1 MALSSGEAK
10 LMVCSMEV
18 REVKTM
24 GVVSDTGGNWRYTP
38 KELSWLLFNERVLQE
53 AADESVPIIQR
64 VRYLGIFSSNLDE
77 FFRVRVADV
86 KRLVDFSSGAEKEEY
101 IDLLDRIMSRVREL
115 HDAYD
120 KTYQAILKELRKRK
134 IFLINEMQLTARQSD
149 FVRHYFENKVLP
161 ELSPIMVSE
170 KNKFPFLKEGSIYFA
185 VKIVNKKQVSYA
197 VLEIPSNRLDRFIP
211 LPSRSKGRE
220 RVFITLDNVIRHCL
234 QDVFMGALPIDTIE
248 AYTIKITRD
257 AELEL
262 GDGISESLMEKMSA
276 SLKRRSKGAPVRFV
290 YDEEITEDLLEF
302 LTKKMGLRKRD
313 SLIPG
318 GRYHNSK
325 DFMGFP
331 NPGAPYLELKPLPPI
346 NYPALDKD
354 KNIFECVK
362 KEDCL
367 LYYPYNSFSYIIK
380 WLRAAAIDPAVSVIK
395 INLYRLAS
403 SSRVVDSLIS
413 AVENGKEV
421 TVVVELQ
428 ARFDEEANITWAERM
443 TEAGVHVIFGTAG
456 LKIHSKLILFKRVED
471 GVTRL
476 YSHIGTGNFN
486 EKTASLYT
494 DFSLLTYN
502 QEVGRDVE
510 NVFDFI
516 QFPHRRHEFKHLLV
530 SPISNRSGLLKLI
543 DSEKKC
549 AIKGKLSG
557 IFIKCNNLVD
567 KEVIDALYEAGQ
579 AGVKVKL
586 IVRGM
591 CSLIP
596 GVKGMSENIKA
607 ISIVDRYLEH
617 PRVFA
622 FENSGKPRYYISSAD
637 LMTRNLDHRVEV
649 SCPVYDKKLQ
659 KKIKLILDTQWSDC
673 VKARVIDERQKN
685 TINPRGNR
693 KKIRSQEYIHKL
705 LRRELRVD

>member
-1 MALSSGEAK
+1 MSAIED
-10 LMVCSMEV
+10 
-18 REVKTM
+18 R
-24 GVVSDTGGNWRYTP
+24 GVNWRYTP

-77 FFRVRVADV
+77 FFRVRVAEV
-86 KRLVDFSSGAEKEEY
+86 KRQVDFSSGRRKIESKE
-101 IDLLDRIMSRVREL
+101 LLDRVMFRVRKL
-115 HDAYD
+115 NNVYD

-134 IFLINEMQLTARQSD
+134 IFLINEMQLTEQQSD
-149 FVRHYFENKVLP
+149 FVKNYFSSKVLS
-161 ELSPIMVSE
+161 ELSPIMVS
-170 KNKFPFLKEGSIYFA
+170 NTNPFPFLKEGSIYFA
-185 VKIVNKKQVSYA
+185 VKISNKKQINYS

-220 RVFITLDNVIRHCL
+220 RVFITLDNIIRHCL
-234 QDVFMGALPIDTIE
+234 SEVFMGALPIEEIE

-262 GDGISESLMEKMSA
+262 GDGISESLVEKMSA
-276 SLKRRSKGAPVRFV
+276 SLKKRSKGAPVRFV
-290 YDEEITEDLLEF
+290 YDKKITDDLLLF
-302 LTKKMGLRKRD
+302 LTKKMNLRKKD

-325 DFMGFP
+325 DFMSFP
-331 NPGAPYLELKPLPPI
+331 NPGAPYLELKHQAPI
-346 NYPALDKD
+346 AYLALDKS

-380 WLRAAAIDPAVSVIK
+380 WLRAAAIDPSVSAIK

-403 SSRVVDSLIS
+403 SSTVVDSLIS
-413 AVENGKEV
+413 AVENGKKV
-421 TVVVELQ
+421 TAVVELQ

-443 TEAGVHVIFGTAG
+443 IEAGVHVVFGVSG
-456 LKIHSKLILFKRVED
+456 LKVHSKMILFKRVE
-471 GVTRL
+471 GEVTRL

-486 EKTASLYT
+486 EKTAKLYT
-494 DFSLLTYN
+494 DFSLLTSN
-502 QEVGRDVE
+502 QAIGRDVDK
-510 NVFDFI
+510 VFEFI
-516 QFPHRRHEFKHLLV
+516 QFTHRRHDFKHLLV
-530 SPISNRSGLLKLI
+530 SPFSNRSGLLSLI
-543 DSEKKC
+543 KNEKDC
-549 AIKGKLSG
+549 AIKGKTSG

-567 KEVIDALYEAGQ
+567 KEIIDALYEAGA

-596 GVKGMSENIKA
+596 GVEGMSENIKA

-617 PRVFA
+617 PRIFA
-622 FENSGKPRYYISSAD
+622 FENSGKPLYYLSSAD
-637 LMTRNLDHRVEV
+637 LMTRNLDHRIEV
-649 SCPVYDKKLQ
+649 SCPVYDRKCQ
-659 KKIKLILDTQWSDC
+659 KKIQLILDTQWSDC

-685 TINPRGNR
+685 MISPRGNR
-693 KKIRSQEYIHKL
+693 KKIRSQQQIHKL
-705 LRRELRVD
+705 LRREVEGF

>member
-1 MALSSGEAK
+1 
-10 LMVCSMEV
+10 
-18 REVKTM
+18 M
-24 GVVSDTGGNWRYTP
+24 GVINDNGGNWRYTP

-53 AADESVPIIQR
+53 AADQSVPIIQR

-86 KRLVDFSSGAEKEEY
+86 RRLVEFSSGVKKEEST
-101 IDLLDRIMSRVREL
+101 DLLNSIMSRVHEL
-115 HDAYD
+115 NNAYN
-120 KTYQAILKELRKRK
+120 KTYREILKELRKRK
-134 IFLINEMQLTARQSD
+134 IFLINEVQLTARQSD
-149 FVRHYFENKVLP
+149 FVRSYFENKVLP
-161 ELSPIMVSE
+161 ELSPIIVSE
-170 KNKFPFLKEGSIYFA
+170 KKKFPYLKEGSIYFA
-185 VKIVNKKQVSYA
+185 VKIVNKKQVSFA

-234 QDVFMGALPIDTIE
+234 KDVFMGAVPIETVE
-248 AYTIKITRD
+248 AYTIKVTRD
-257 AELEL
+257 ADLEL
-262 GDGISESLMEKMSA
+262 GDGISESLMEKMAA
-276 SLKRRSKGAPVRFV
+276 SLKKRSKGEPVRFV
-290 YDEEITEDLLEF
+290 YDEEIAEDLLKF
-302 LTKKMGLRKRD
+302 LIKKIGLRKKD

-331 NPGAPYLELKPLPPI
+331 NPGASYLELKPLPPI
-346 NYPALDKD
+346 NYPALDKN

-380 WLRAAAIDPAVSVIK
+380 WLRAAAIDPAVSTIK

-413 AVENGKEV
+413 AVENGKKV

-443 TEAGVHVIFGTAG
+443 TEAGVHVIFGVPG
-456 LKIHSKLILFKRVED
+456 LKVHSKMLLFKRVED
-471 GVTRL
+471 GVARL

-502 QEVGRDVE
+502 QEIGRDVE
-510 NVFDFI
+510 KVFDFI
-516 QFPHRRHEFKHLLV
+516 QFAHRRYEFKRLLV
-530 SPISNRSGLLKLI
+530 SPFSNRSGLLKLI
-543 DSEKKC
+543 EREKKC
-549 AIKGKLSG
+549 AIKGQLSG

-567 KEVIDALYEAGQ
+567 KEVVDALYEAGQ

-596 GVKGMSENIKA
+596 GVEGMSENIKA

-622 FENSGKPRYYISSAD
+622 FENVGKPLYYISSAD

-685 TINPRGNR
+685 TISPRGNR

-705 LRRELRVD
+705 LRREVKVD

>member
-1 MALSSGEAK
+1 MGGS
-10 LMVCSMEV
+10 
-18 REVKTM
+18 RE
-24 GVVSDTGGNWRYTP
+24 NWRYTP

-53 AADESVPIIQR
+53 AADRSVPVIQR

-86 KRLVDFSSGAEKEEY
+86 KRLVAFSSGSKKDEHVALLEK
-101 IDLLDRIMSRVREL
+101 IMARVQQLQE
-115 HDAYD
+115 AYGE
-120 KTYQAILKELRKRK
+120 TYQTLLKELRKRK
-134 IFLINEMQLTARQSD
+134 IYLINEMQLTVRQSD
-149 FVRHYFENKVLP
+149 FVRDYFESKVLP

-170 KNKFPFLKEGSIYFA
+170 KEKFPFLKEGSIYLA
-185 VKIVNKKQVSYA
+185 VKMRCKKQVSYA
-197 VLEIPSNRLDRFIP
+197 VLEIPSKRIGRFIR

-220 RVFITLDNVIRHCL
+220 RVFITLDNIIRHCL
-234 QDVFMGALPIDTIE
+234 KDVFMGALPIDTIE

-257 AELEL
+257 AELDL
-262 GDGISESLMEKMSA
+262 GEGISESLVEKMSA
-276 SLKRRSKGAPVRFV
+276 SLKKRSKGAPVRFV
-290 YDEEITEDLLEF
+290 YDEAITADLLEF
-302 LTKKMGLRKRD
+302 LTKKMGLRKKD

-325 DFMGFP
+325 DFMAFP

-346 NYPALDKD
+346 TYPALDKNQ
-354 KNIFECVK
+354 NIFECVK

-380 WLRAAAIDPAVSVIK
+380 WLRAAAIDPAVSAIK
-395 INLYRLAS
+395 INLYRVAS

-413 AVENGKEV
+413 AVENGKKV

-443 TEAGVHVIFGTAG
+443 IEAGVHVIFGVPG
-456 LKIHSKLILFKRVED
+456 LKIHSKMILFKRVED
-471 GVTRL
+471 GVARL

-486 EKTASLYT
+486 EKTAGLYT
-494 DFSLLTYN
+494 DFSLLSYD
-502 QEVGRDVE
+502 QEIGKDVE
-510 NVFDFI
+510 KVFDFI
-516 QFPHRRHEFKHLLV
+516 QFAHRRHEFKQLLV
-530 SPISNRSGLLKLI
+530 SPFSNRSGLLSLI
-543 DSEKKC
+543 ESERQC
-549 AIKGKLSG
+549 AINGEPSG
-557 IFIKCNNLVD
+557 VFIKCNNLVD
-567 KEVIDALYEAGQ
+567 KEIIDALYGAGKV
-579 AGVKVKL
+579 GVKVKL

-617 PRVFA
+617 PRIFV
-622 FENSGKPRYYISSAD
+622 FENSGKPLYYISSAD

-649 SCPVYDKKLQ
+649 SCPVHDRKLQ
-659 KKIKLILDTQWSDC
+659 QKIQLILDTQWSDC
-673 VKARVIDERQKN
+673 VKARVIDGRQKN

-705 LRRELRVD
+705 LQREVKAD

>member
-1 MALSSGEAK
+1 MSDGGD
-10 LMVCSMEV
+10 
-18 REVKTM
+18 RE
-24 GVVSDTGGNWRYTP
+24 GRWCYTP

-53 AADESVPIIQR
+53 AADHSVPIIQR

-86 KRLVDFSSGAEKEEY
+86 KRLVDFSSGSKKEEHAE
-101 IDLLDRIMSRVREL
+101 LLNKIMSRVHESQE
-115 HDAYD
+115 AYN
-120 KTYQAILKELRKRK
+120 KTYQAILKELHKRK
-134 IFLINEMQLTARQSD
+134 IYLVNEMQLTARQSD
-149 FVRHYFENKVLP
+149 FVRGYFESKVLP

-170 KNKFPFLKEGSIYFA
+170 KEKFPFLKEGSIYLA
-185 VKIVNKKQVSYA
+185 VKMLCNKQISYA
-197 VLEIPSNRLDRFIP
+197 VLEIPTNRLNRFIP

-220 RVFITLDNVIRHCL
+220 RVFITLDNIIRHCL
-234 QDVFMGALPIDTIE
+234 NDVFMGAFPIDTIE

-262 GDGISESLMEKMSA
+262 GEGISESLMEKMSA
-276 SLKRRSKGAPVRFV
+276 SLKKRSKGAPVRFV
-290 YDEEITEDLLEF
+290 YDEAITEDLLAF
-302 LTKKMGLRKRD
+302 LTKKMNLRKKD
-313 SLIPG
+313 SFIPG

-346 NYPALDKD
+346 PYPVLDKNQ
-354 KNIFECVK
+354 NIFECVK

-380 WLRAAAIDPAVSVIK
+380 WLRAAAIDPAVREIK
-395 INLYRLAS
+395 INLYRVAS

-413 AVENGKEV
+413 AVENGKKV
-421 TVVVELQ
+421 IVVVELQ

-443 TEAGVHVIFGTAG
+443 TEAGVHVIFGVPG
-456 LKIHSKLILFKRVED
+456 LKIHSKMILFKRVED
-471 GVTRL
+471 GIPRL

-486 EKTASLYT
+486 EKTAGLYT
-494 DFSLLTYN
+494 DFSLLTCD
-502 QEVGRDVE
+502 QEIGRDVE
-510 NVFDFI
+510 KVFDFI
-516 QFPHRRHEFKHLLV
+516 QFAHRRHEFQHLLV
-530 SPISNRSGLLKLI
+530 SPFTNRSGLLDLI
-543 DSEKKC
+543 AIEKKN
-549 AIKGKLSG
+549 AIKGRASG
-557 IFIKCNNLVD
+557 VFIKCNNLVD
-567 KEVIDALYEAGQ
+567 QELIDALYEAGRV
-579 AGVKVKL
+579 GVKVKL

-617 PRVFA
+617 PRIFA
-622 FENSGKPRYYISSAD
+622 FENAGKPRYYISSAD

-649 SCPVYDKKLQ
+649 SCPVYSKKLQ
-659 KKIKLILDTQWSDC
+659 KKIQLILDTQWSDC

-693 KKIRSQEYIHKL
+693 KKIRSQEHIHKL
-705 LRRELRVD
+705 LRREVKAD

>member
-1 MALSSGEAK
+1 
-10 LMVCSMEV
+10 MEV
-18 REVKTM
+18 LEVEAM
-24 GVVSDTGGNWRYTP
+24 SVVSDSVDSWRYTP

-86 KRLVDFSSGAEKEEY
+86 KRLVEFSSGVKKTECKE
-101 IDLLDRIMSRVREL
+101 LLDKVMSRVREL
-115 HDAYD
+115 NNTYD
-120 KTYQAILKELRKRK
+120 KTYQAILKELRKRN
-134 IFLINEMQLTARQSD
+134 IFLINEMQLTEGQSD
-149 FVRHYFENKVLP
+149 FVKIYFENKVLP

-170 KNKFPFLKEGSIYFA
+170 VKQFPFLKEGSIYFA
-185 VKIVNKKQVSYA
+185 VKISHKKQINYA
-197 VLEIPSNRLDRFIP
+197 VLEIPSNRLDRFVP

-220 RVFITLDNVIRHCL
+220 RVFITLDNIIRHCL
-234 QDVFMGALPIDTIE
+234 KEVFMDALPIEKIA
-248 AYTIKITRD
+248 AYTMKITRD
-257 AELEL
+257 AELEM
-262 GDGISESLMEKMSA
+262 GDGISESLVEKMSA
-276 SLKRRSKGAPVRFV
+276 SLKKRSKGTPVRFV
-290 YDEEITEDLLEF
+290 YDEKIADDLLRF
-302 LTKKMGLRKRD
+302 LTKKMNLRKKD

-331 NPGAPYLELKPLPPI
+331 NPGAPYLELKPQAPV
-346 NYPALDKD
+346 NYPALDKN

-380 WLRAAAIDPAVSVIK
+380 WLRAAAIDPAVSDIK

-413 AVENGKEV
+413 AVENGKKV

-443 TEAGVHVIFGTAG
+443 IEAGVHVVFGVPG
-456 LKIHSKLILFKRVED
+456 LKVHSKMILFKRVEG
-471 GVTRL
+471 GVARL

-486 EKTASLYT
+486 EKTAKLYT

-502 QEVGRDVE
+502 QEIGRDVE
-510 NVFDFI
+510 KVFDFI
-516 QFPHRRHEFKHLLV
+516 QFAHRRHDFKHLLV
-530 SPISNRSGLLKLI
+530 SPFSNRSGLLSLI
-543 DSEKKC
+543 ENEKNC
-549 AIKGKLSG
+549 ALKGKASG

-567 KEVIDALYEAGQ
+567 KEIIDALYEAGKS
-579 AGVKVKL
+579 GVKVKL

-622 FENSGKPRYYISSAD
+622 FENSGKPLYYISSAD

-649 SCPVYDKKLQ
+649 SCPVYDKHLQ
-659 KKIKLILDTQWSDC
+659 KKIQLIVDTQWGDC

-685 TINPRGNR
+685 TISPRGNR
-693 KKIRSQEYIHKL
+693 KKIRSQQYIHKL
-705 LRRELRVD
+705 LRREIGCD

>member
-1 MALSSGEAK
+1 MSVVKESGE
-10 LMVCSMEV
+10 
-18 REVKTM
+18 
-24 GVVSDTGGNWRYTP
+24 NWRYTP

-86 KRLVDFSSGAEKEEY
+86 KRLVDFSSGVKKEECT
-101 IDLLDRIMSRVREL
+101 DLLNRVMSRVREL
-115 HDAYD
+115 NNTYD
-120 KTYQAILKELRKRK
+120 KTYQSILKELSKRK
-134 IFLINEMQLTARQSD
+134 IFLINEMQLTARQSG
-149 FVRHYFENKVLP
+149 FVRGYFENKILP

-170 KNKFPFLKEGSIYFA
+170 KKKFPFLKEGSIYFA
-185 VKIVNKKQVSYA
+185 VKIAHKKQINYA
-197 VLEIPSNRLDRFIP
+197 VLEIPSNRLERFVP

-220 RVFITLDNVIRHCL
+220 RVFITLDNIIRHCL
-234 QDVFMGALPIDTIE
+234 EDVFMGALPIDKVE

-262 GDGISESLMEKMSA
+262 GDGISESLVEKMSA
-276 SLKRRSKGAPVRFV
+276 SLKKRSKGAPVRFV
-290 YDEEITEDLLEF
+290 YDEGIAEDLLSF
-302 LTKKMGLRKRD
+302 LTKKMGLRKKD

-331 NPGAPYLELKPLPPI
+331 NPGAPYLELKPQEPI
-346 NYPALDKD
+346 SYPALEKN

-413 AVENGKEV
+413 AVENGKKV

-443 TEAGVHVIFGTAG
+443 TEAGVHVVFGVPG
-456 LKIHSKLILFKRVED
+456 LKVHSKMILFKRIED

-486 EKTASLYT
+486 EKTAKLYT

-502 QEVGRDVE
+502 QEIGLDVS

-516 QFPHRRHEFKHLLV
+516 QFAHRRHEFKHLLV
-530 SPISNRSGLLKLI
+530 SPFSNRSGLLKLI
-543 DSEKKC
+543 EAEKNN
-549 AIKGKLSG
+549 AAKGKISG

-567 KEVIDALYEAGQ
+567 KEVVDALYGAGR

-591 CSLIP
+591 CALIP
-596 GVKGMSENIKA
+596 GVRGMSENIKA

-617 PRVFA
+617 PRIFV
-622 FENSGKPRYYISSAD
+622 FENVGKPLYYISSAD

-659 KKIKLILDTQWSDC
+659 KKIQLILDTQWNDC

-693 KKIRSQEYIHKL
+693 KKIRSQQYIHKL
-705 LRRELRVD
+705 LRREAGID

>member
-1 MALSSGEAK
+1 M
-10 LMVCSMEV
+10 
-18 REVKTM
+18 M
-24 GVVSDTGGNWRYTP
+24 GVVGDGGDKWRYTP

-53 AADESVPIIQR
+53 AADPSVPIIQR
-64 VRYLGIFSSNLDE
+64 VRYLGIYSSNLDE

-86 KRLVDFSSGAEKEEY
+86 KRLVDFSSGVKKDECVA
-101 IDLLDRIMSRVREL
+101 LLDQIMSKVREL
-115 HDAYD
+115 HEAYD

-134 IFLINEMQLTARQSD
+134 IFLINEMQLTDRQSD
-149 FVRHYFENKVLP
+149 YVRRYFESKVLS

-170 KNKFPFLKEGSIYFA
+170 KKKFPFLKEGSIYFA
-185 VKIVNKKQVSYA
+185 VKISYKKHISYA
-197 VLEIPSNRLDRFIP
+197 VLEIPSNRLGRFIP

-234 QDVFMGALPIDTIE
+234 QDVFMGAFPIDLIE

-276 SLKRRSKGAPVRFV
+276 SLKKRSKGEPVRFV
-290 YDEEITEDLLEF
+290 FDEGITTDLLDF
-302 LTKKMGLRKRD
+302 LTKKMNLRKKD

-346 NYPALDKD
+346 TYPALDKNQ
-354 KNIFECVK
+354 NIFECVK

-380 WLRAAAIDPAVSVIK
+380 WLRAAAIDPTVSAIK
-395 INLYRLAS
+395 INLYRVAS

-413 AVENGKEV
+413 AVENGKKV

-428 ARFDEEANITWAERM
+428 ARFDEEANINWSERM
-443 TEAGVHVIFGTAG
+443 TEAGVHVIFGVPG
-456 LKIHSKLILFKRVED
+456 LKIHSKMILFKRFED

-486 EKTASLYT
+486 EKTAGLYT
-494 DFSLLTYN
+494 DFSLLTYS
-502 QEVGRDVE
+502 QEIGRDVE
-510 NVFDFI
+510 KVFDFI
-516 QFPHRRHEFKHLLV
+516 QFAHRRHEFKHLLV
-530 SPISNRSGLLKLI
+530 SPFSNRSGLLKLI
-543 DSEKKC
+543 ENEKKC
-549 AIKGKLSG
+549 ALKGKPSC

-567 KEVIDALYEAGQ
+567 KEVIDALYEAGR

-596 GVKGMSENIKA
+596 GVKGMSDNIKA

-617 PRVFA
+617 PRIFA
-622 FENSGKPRYYISSAD
+622 FGNAGKRLYYISSAD

-649 SCPVYDKKLQ
+649 SCPVHDKTLQKKLQ
-659 KKIKLILDTQWSDC
+659 LILDVQWSDC

-685 TINPRGNR
+685 TISPRGNR
-693 KKIRSQEYIHKL
+693 KKIRSQEHIYKL
-705 LRRELRVD
+705 LRREVRAD

>member
-1 MALSSGEAK
+1 MS
-10 LMVCSMEV
+10 
-18 REVKTM
+18 
-24 GVVSDTGGNWRYTP
+24 VVSDSGDNWCYTP
-38 KELSWLLFNERVLQE
+38 KELSWLLFNERVLQQ

-86 KRLVDFSSGAEKEEY
+86 KRLVDFSSGVKKEECKE
-101 IDLLDRIMSRVREL
+101 LLAKVMSRVRQL
-115 HDAYD
+115 NNVYD
-120 KTYQAILKELRKRK
+120 KTYQEILKELRKRN
-134 IFLINEMQLTARQSD
+134 IFLINEMQLTDRQSD
-149 FVRHYFENKVLP
+149 FVKSYFENKVLP

-170 KNKFPFLKEGSIYFA
+170 TQKFPFLKEGSIYFA
-185 VKIVNKKQVSYA
+185 VKISHKKHINYA
-197 VLEIPSNRLDRFIP
+197 VLEIPSNRLDRFVR

-220 RVFITLDNVIRHCL
+220 RVFITLDNIIRHCL
-234 QDVFMGALPIDTIE
+234 EEVFMGALPIEKIA

-262 GDGISESLMEKMSA
+262 GDGISESLVEKMSA
-276 SLKRRSKGAPVRFV
+276 SLKKRSKGEPVRFV
-290 YDEEITEDLLEF
+290 YDEEIADDLLQF
-302 LTKKMGLRKRD
+302 LTKKMNLRKKD

-331 NPGAPYLELKPLPPI
+331 NPGAPYLELKPQSPI
-346 NYPALDKD
+346 SYPALDKN
-354 KNIFECVK
+354 KNIFDCVK

-380 WLRAAAIDPAVSVIK
+380 WLRAAAIDPAVSEIK
-395 INLYRLAS
+395 INLYRVAS

-413 AVENGKEV
+413 AVENGKKV
-421 TVVVELQ
+421 TAVVELQ

-443 TEAGVHVIFGTAG
+443 IEAGVHVVFGVPG
-456 LKIHSKLILFKRVED
+456 LKVHSKMILFKRIEE
-471 GVTRL
+471 GVVRL

-486 EKTASLYT
+486 EKTAKLYT

-502 QEVGRDVE
+502 QEVGQDVE
-510 NVFDFI
+510 KVFDFI
-516 QFPHRRHEFKHLLV
+516 QFAHRRHEFSHLLV
-530 SPISNRSGLLKLI
+530 SPFSNRSGLLALI
-543 DSEKKC
+543 ESEKKC
-549 AIKGKLSG
+549 AIKGKMSG

-567 KEVIDALYEAGQ
+567 KEIIDALYEAGK
-579 AGVKVKL
+579 AGVKIKL

-596 GVKGMSENIKA
+596 GVKNMSENIKG

-622 FENSGKPRYYISSAD
+622 FENSGKPLYYISSAD

-659 KKIKLILDTQWSDC
+659 RKIQLILDTQWGDC

-685 TINPRGNR
+685 IISPRGNR
-693 KKIRSQEYIHKL
+693 KKIRSQQYIHKL
-705 LRRELRVD
+705 LRREVEVD